1 MKQNANWI
9 IFVVWQ
15 REGLELSFHKLVKLS
30 GLEKLWVRHGAKTH
44 KGKKKKFCYSKV
56 WQMFTFTNGDFILS
70 LKNDATI
77 KTGGK
82 DKRGIFV
89 KTNRDNRSKLANDEV
104 WQLKIHL
111 VSTEFSLQTFLK
123 LVYSRS
129 KWMLWH
135 LIQVIYQAS
144 SREKRQ
150 ISQYAKKLWTSWTS
164 QFIGQAG
171 ASWKMNISD
180 QFFKGLKYVENCW
193 QLQKRSRFASSIRL
207 SLFFLFAEQ

>member
-30 GLEKLWVRHGAKTH
+30 GLEKLWERHGAKTH

-111 VSTEFSLQTFLK
+111 VSTEFSLQTFFKACLFK
-123 LVYSRS
+123 VEMDVVTPYSSHIPSIFTRKTTDFS
-129 KWMLWH
+129 ICKKALDFMD
-135 LIQVIYQAS
+135 ITIYRP
-144 SREKRQ
+144 SRCFMKNEHFRPV
-150 ISQYAKKLWTSWTS
+150 L
-164 QFIGQAG
+164 
-171 ASWKMNISD
+171 
-180 QFFKGLKYVENCW
+180 
-193 QLQKRSRFASSIRL
+193 
-207 SLFFLFAEQ
+207 